1 MNKIL
6 SMINKILIKIIMK
19 NITNNFNVKV
29 MNIKINTNDL

>member
-6 SMINKILIKIIMK
+6 NMINKILINIIMK